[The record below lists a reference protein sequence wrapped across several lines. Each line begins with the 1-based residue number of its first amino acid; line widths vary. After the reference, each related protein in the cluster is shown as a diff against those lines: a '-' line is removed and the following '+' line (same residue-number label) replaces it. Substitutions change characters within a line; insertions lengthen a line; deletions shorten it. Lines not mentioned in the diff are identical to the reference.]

1 MARGL
6 RWQSLMKARADDEA
20 HNDEVG
26 NDEVRNSGTHSAEP
40 HNAEPPKDE
49 TEARSDS
56 TTSAWR
62 KHER

>member
-20 HNDEVG
+20 H

-49 TEARSDS
+49 TEAR
-56 TTSAWR
+56 
-62 KHER
+62 